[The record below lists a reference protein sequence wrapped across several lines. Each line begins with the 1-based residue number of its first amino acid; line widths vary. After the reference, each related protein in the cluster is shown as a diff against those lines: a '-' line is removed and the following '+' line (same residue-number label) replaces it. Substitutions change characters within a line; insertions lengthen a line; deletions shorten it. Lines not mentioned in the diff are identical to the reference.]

1 MYLCIYVFMYL
12 CIKIITHFFILLMC
26 ILFFLKLTHYKLSQY
41 FAFLRNATYPK
52 SVGYFFYRKE
62 ATMNALKKLS
72 FCALLSLGLFAQTAH
87 AESFLDIADYPS
99 WLKVNFF
106 KHDHYLNQYVGSAS
120 IVKERND
127 FYSNYILYDD
137 KLPPEKNAE
146 KIALL
151 RARMNAYSTLESVLL
166 TTKMHNRIV
175 KALQTKNDAIN
186 DLFGLVNF
194 LVSKS
199 ILAKRFV
206 DTTNHR
212 VYVMV
217 QFPFI
222 QPEDLI
228 AYFKAK
234 HINLSPTSTT
244 NLSAILNKALFHL

>member
-1 MYLCIYVFMYL
+1 
-12 CIKIITHFFILLMC
+12 
-26 ILFFLKLTHYKLSQY
+26 
-41 FAFLRNATYPK
+41 
-52 SVGYFFYRKE
+52 
-62 ATMNALKKLS
+62 MNALKKLS

-87 AESFLDIADYPS
+87 AKHLKDTINYPD
-99 WLKVNFF
+99 WLEINLFNGKNPP
-106 KHDHYLNQYVGSAS
+106 NQYVGSALIS
-120 IVKERND
+120 GKRND

-146 KIALL
+146 EIALL
-151 RARMNAYSTLESVLL
+151 RAKMNAYSSLESVLI

-186 DLFGLVNF
+186 HLFGLVNF

-206 DTTNHR
+206 DAINHR

-234 HINLSPTSTT
+234 RINLSSTSAT
-244 NLSAILNKALFHL
+244 NLSAILNKALFHI

>member
-1 MYLCIYVFMYL
+1 
-12 CIKIITHFFILLMC
+12 
-26 ILFFLKLTHYKLSQY
+26 
-41 FAFLRNATYPK
+41 
-52 SVGYFFYRKE
+52 
-62 ATMNALKKLS
+62 MNALKKLS

-87 AESFLDIADYPS
+87 AESFQNITDYPS
-99 WLKVNFF
+99 WLKVNLFDE
-106 KHDHYLNQYVGSAS
+106 KNPPNQYIGSAS
-120 IVKERND
+120 ISGKRND
-127 FYSNYILYDD
+127 FYANYIPYDD

-166 TTKMHNRIV
+166 AAKMHHRIV
-175 KALQTKNDAIN
+175 KVLQVKNGTIN
-186 DLFGLVNF
+186 DLFGLVDF
-194 LVSKS
+194 LTSKS

-222 QPEDLI
+222 QSEDLI

-234 HINLSPTSTT
+234 HTNLSSTSAT
-244 NLSAILNKALFHL
+244 NLSALLNKALFHI

>member
-1 MYLCIYVFMYL
+1 
-12 CIKIITHFFILLMC
+12 
-26 ILFFLKLTHYKLSQY
+26 
-41 FAFLRNATYPK
+41 
-52 SVGYFFYRKE
+52 
-62 ATMNALKKLS
+62 MNALKKLS

-87 AESFLDIADYPS
+87 AESLKDITDYPG

-106 KHDHYLNQYVGSAS
+106 KHDHYLNQYIGSAS

-127 FYSNYILYDD
+127 FYADYIPYDD
-137 KLPPEKNAE
+137 KLPHEKNAE

-151 RARMNAYSTLESVLL
+151 RARMNAYSTLESALI

-175 KALQTKNDAIN
+175 KAFQVKNDSIN
-186 DLFGLVNF
+186 DLFELVDF

-206 DTTNHR
+206 DSINHR

-222 QPEDLI
+222 QPEELI

-234 HINLSPTSTT
+234 HINLSSTSAT
-244 NLSAILNKALFHL
+244 NLSALLNKALFHI

>member
-1 MYLCIYVFMYL
+1 
-12 CIKIITHFFILLMC
+12 
-26 ILFFLKLTHYKLSQY
+26 
-41 FAFLRNATYPK
+41 
-52 SVGYFFYRKE
+52 
-62 ATMNALKKLS
+62 MNALKKLS

-87 AESFLDIADYPS
+87 AESLKDIADYPS

-106 KHDHYLNQYVGSAS
+106 DEKNPPNQYVGSAS
-120 IVKERND
+120 ISGKRND
-127 FYSNYILYDD
+127 FYANYIPYDD

-151 RARMNAYSTLESVLL
+151 RAKMNAYSTLESVLI

-175 KALQTKNDAIN
+175 KVLQTKNDSIN
-186 DLFGLVNF
+186 DLFDLVNF

-234 HINLSPTSTT
+234 RINLPSTSAS
-244 NLSAILNKALFHL
+244 NLSALLNKALFHL

>member
-1 MYLCIYVFMYL
+1 
-12 CIKIITHFFILLMC
+12 
-26 ILFFLKLTHYKLSQY
+26 
-41 FAFLRNATYPK
+41 
-52 SVGYFFYRKE
+52 
-62 ATMNALKKLS
+62 MNALKKLS

-87 AESFLDIADYPS
+87 AESLKDTINYPS
-99 WLKVNFF
+99 WLKINLFNQ
-106 KHDHYLNQYVGSAS
+106 KNPPNQYVGSAS
-120 IVKERND
+120 ISGKRND
-127 FYSNYILYDD
+127 FYSNYIPYDD

-151 RARMNAYSTLESVLL
+151 RARMNAYSTLESVLI

-175 KALQTKNDAIN
+175 KALQAKNDAIN
-186 DLFGLVNF
+186 DLFRLVDF
-194 LVSKS
+194 LTSKS

-234 HINLSPTSTT
+234 RINLSLTSAT
-244 NLSAILNKALFHL
+244 NLSTILNKALFHI

>member
-1 MYLCIYVFMYL
+1 
-12 CIKIITHFFILLMC
+12 
-26 ILFFLKLTHYKLSQY
+26 
-41 FAFLRNATYPK
+41 
-52 SVGYFFYRKE
+52 
-62 ATMNALKKLS
+62 MNALKKLS
-72 FCALLSLGLFAQTAH
+72 FCALLPLGLFAQTAH
-87 AESFLDIADYPS
+87 AESLKDIADYPS
-99 WLKVNFF
+99 WLKVGLF
-106 KHDHYLNQYVGSAS
+106 KHDHYLNQYIGSAS

-151 RARMNAYSTLESVLL
+151 RAKMNAYSTLESVLI

-175 KALQTKNDAIN
+175 KVLQVKNDALN

-206 DTTNHR
+206 DSINHR

-234 HINLSPTSTT
+234 RINLSSTSTT
-244 NLSAILNKALFHL
+244 NLSTLLNKALFHL